1 LHASTAAQ
9 STHAAERYAIRP
21 ARAGR
26 TWFWLAVADWAKLRQ
41 GAAESGAK
49 PTNIKREE
57 TMASTDKIAAV
68 LKRAADS
75 GDLPGVAAAAATADG
90 PFFEAGFGKSD
101 LATGA
106 PMTAD
111 TVVWIA
117 SMTKAVTSTCAL
129 QQVERGK
136 LSLDA
141 PIKSVVPGLA
151 DPRVLEGFDADGNP
165 KLRPARR
172 DITLRHLLTHTSG
185 YAYDFWNADIMRYLE
200 KTGTP
205 GVISCANVALTTPL
219 TFDPGDRWH
228 YGIGIDWVG
237 KAVEAVSGQRLG
249 SYMKENVLDP
259 LGMKDTA
266 FKIGEAQR
274 KRLAKIHART
284 PEGLVSTDTEIPQE
298 PEFEMGGGGLYS
310 TVGDYL
316 KFAQAILHGGAFNGA
331 QVLKPDTVKLM
342 SRNAMGDLVCRAL
355 KTAQPPISCD
365 VDFLEGMNWGLAF
378 LINPA
383 PLPTGR
389 SAGSLA
395 WAGLANSYFWIDPA
409 KGVAGVYATQVLPFF
424 DEKAVQTFQE
434 FETEVY
440 RAV

>member
-1 LHASTAAQ
+1 M
-9 STHAAERYAIRP
+9 
-21 ARAGR
+21 
-26 TWFWLAVADWAKLRQ
+26 VD
-41 GAAESGAK
+41 
-49 PTNIKREE
+49 
-57 TMASTDKIAAV
+57 TDRIAAV
-68 LKRAADS
+68 LKRAAES
-75 GDLPGVAAAAATADG
+75 GDVPGVAAAAATRDG
-90 PFFEAGFGKSD
+90 PIFEAAFGKSD
-101 LATGA
+101 LASGA
-106 PMTAD
+106 PMNAD

-117 SMTKAVTSTCAL
+117 SMTKALTGACAM

-141 PIKSVVPGLA
+141 PIKSVVPELA
-151 DPRVLEGFDADGNP
+151 NPQVLEGFDADGNP

-185 YAYDFWNADIMRYLE
+185 FAYDFWNADIVRYME

-219 TFDPGDRWH
+219 TFDPGERWQ
-228 YGIGIDWVG
+228 YGISIDWAG
-237 KAVEAVSGQRLG
+237 KAVEAVTGQRLG
-249 SYMKENVLDP
+249 RYMKDNLLDP
-259 LGMKDTA
+259 LGMNDTA

-316 KFAQAILHGGAFNGA
+316 KFAQALLNGGALNGA
-331 QVLKPDTVKLM
+331 RALKPETVELM
-342 SRNAMGDLVCRAL
+342 SKNAMGDIRCRPL
-355 KTAQPPISCD
+355 KTAQPPLSHD
-365 VDFLEGMNWGLAF
+365 VDFLDGMSWGLSF
-378 LINPA
+378 LINPE

-395 WAGLANSYFWIDPA
+395 WAGLANSYYWIDPA
-409 KGVAGVYATQVLPFF
+409 KGVAGVFATQILPFF
-424 DEKAVQTFQE
+424 DPKAVETLQA
-434 FETEVY
+434 FESEVY
-440 RAV
+440 RAI